1 MFRRPGTIDHVI
13 DLETLAFVNY
23 GHFTVLPV
31 FPAGVRG
38 LDLHLARLDRDARIV
53 FGEGINGDD
62 VRTRAAAAIQ
72 GHDLP
77 ARVRVTAY
85 VPNIRLD
92 QLDLPRPEL
101 AVSVRPIAASRPVN
115 ARLRSSVH
123 QRYLPEVKHVGTF
136 GLLHE
141 YREALRAGYDDAVF
155 VDDNGRISE
164 TTVANIAFHDGT
176 KVVLPAAPAL
186 PGVEM
191 ELIKKG
197 LDRLGIGHETRDV
210 RLTDLPDFRYAFMTN
225 VVNAVTPVMSI
236 DDVKFGVDP
245 EITATL
251 QAAHESNPYEPLVTS
266 DTGADAGND
275 LR

>member
-1 MFRRPGTIDHVI
+1 MFRRPGTIGNVI

-38 LDLHLARLDRDARIV
+38 LGLHLARLDRDARIV
-53 FGEGINGDD
+53 FGQGVNGQD
-62 VRTRAAAAIQ
+62 VRTGVAAALQ

-85 VPNIRLD
+85 VPNIQLDRLD
-92 QLDLPRPEL
+92 LRPEL
-101 AVSVRPIAASRPVN
+101 AMAVRPVSASRPVN

-123 QRYLPEVKHVGTF
+123 RRYLPEVKHVGTF

-155 VDDNGRISE
+155 VDGDGRISE
-164 TTVANIAFHDGT
+164 TTVSNIAFHDGT
-176 KVVLPAAPAL
+176 KVVLPAGPAL

-191 ELIKKG
+191 ELVKLG
-197 LDRLGIGHETRDV
+197 LERLGVGYETRDV
-210 RLTDLPDFRYAFMTN
+210 RLADLPDYRYAFTTN
-225 VVNAVTPVMSI
+225 VVNGVAPIASV
-236 DDVKFGVDP
+236 DDVKFDPDP

-266 DTGADAGND
+266 DTGAGAGND

>member
-1 MFRRPGTIDHVI
+1 MFRRPGTIDGVI

-31 FPAGVRG
+31 FPPGVRG
-38 LDLHLARLDRDARIV
+38 LGLHLARLDRDARIV
-53 FGEGINGDD
+53 FGHGVNGDD

-72 GHDLP
+72 GHELP
-77 ARVRVTAY
+77 VLVRVTAY

-92 QLDLPRPEL
+92 QLDLPQPEL
-101 AVSVRPIAASRPVN
+101 AFSVRPFTTSRPAN

-123 QRYLPEVKHVGTF
+123 QRYLPQVKHVGTF

-155 VDDNGRISE
+155 VDGNGRISE
-164 TTVANIAFHDGT
+164 TTVSNIAFHDGT
-176 KVVLPAAPAL
+176 KVVLPTAPAL
-186 PGVEM
+186 RGVEM
-191 ELIKKG
+191 ELVRKG
-197 LDRLGIGHETRDV
+197 LDRLGVGHETRDV
-210 RLTDLPDFRYAFMTN
+210 RLADLPDFRYAFTTN
-225 VVNAVTPVMSI
+225 VVNTVAPVASI
-236 DDVKFGVDP
+236 DDVGFDPDP

-251 QAAHESNPYEPLVTS
+251 LAAHESNPYEPLVTS
-266 DTGADAGND
+266 DTGTDAGND